1 MTNQFLFFVRSI
13 SEHHWGDEYIA
24 DKALSEEVEK
34 LTALKLE
41 GNFGS
46 SRGGR
51 NDNGRLNTP
60 RVTRSVSNSPYRV
73 MTRRRSRLFSSE
85 SQDDAMQVQ
94 QVSEKNVLT
103 ETVPSGALLNDQQV

>member
-1 MTNQFLFFVRSI
+1 MTNQFLFFLWSI
-13 SEHHWGDEYIA
+13 SDHHWEDEYIA

-34 LTALKLE
+34 LSVLQLE

-46 SRGGR
+46 SRVGR

-60 RVTRSVSNSPYRV
+60 RVTRSVSNSSYRI
-73 MTRRRSRLFSSE
+73 MTRKRSRLLSSE

-94 QVSEKNVLT
+94 QESEKNLLT
-103 ETVPSGALLNDQQV
+103 ETVPSGALLNVQQV